1 MINFFNFAVNDQS
14 LCYLGQI
21 FGDMGGIITLPAGT
35 TCQTVPG
42 STTLLGTM
50 FQTFN
55 ATVLTVGV
63 LIVVYT
69 TVLGVLATAHEG
81 QFMGKN
87 MNNLWIP
94 IRTVLGIAALVPS
107 TTGYSFLQ
115 MLMMWVII
123 QGIGAADTLWN
134 TALNFVDKAGSPYAQ
149 GVSPG
154 LGASTSLNSLFQMM
168 VCDAGARMTTD
179 NPYVSGLAQGGYFC
193 ALNSNNSFCGSQ
205 PAQFDSSG
213 STITY
218 QFGPNAACGR
228 LTVCNKNL
236 NCTANPKNPSDTT
249 VGPSSLA
256 CVACTAQLSA
266 MATIFPTMQSMAS
279 QFVQTDYA
287 YVSYVVQSMINKSK
301 AKAPDFVQSYCSAS
315 GIGSCDGSSLPNPSA
330 GQPNAPTSVV
340 SNIYW
345 PYAFANDAQTN
356 FMGTITA
363 QYQKTI
369 SDAVNAF
376 LTQQGQ
382 NSSQNNNIRN
392 QTLKEAGDYGWIL
405 AGGYYYAIANM
416 VSNNLAAATPALTVS
431 PTDPESNQN
440 NVLRGMR
447 HNFTAATAMVAAS
460 SNASSG
466 GSTLSSSDHPQLGQ
480 ATDAMS
486 ETVNDVNN
494 TFKQNLSHAANPLYA
509 LMVTGQ
515 VLLAVA
521 QVLFVTFLLISAFM
535 SIGGFL
541 DVYVLGTG
549 VSNPV
554 GPTWATLTLLI
565 VPLFLGLEGIL
576 ISAGGA
582 MSVYIPLIPYVIFTM
597 GAISWLLT
605 TIETMVAGPI
615 VALGILNPGGRHEF
629 LGKAEPALMLIFN
642 VFMRPSLM
650 IFGLMSAMLLANV
663 VLQMINMA
671 FWNLLNQTQAGNPLW
686 NILFLVAYVF
696 LIIAALNKCFGAI
709 SAIPNTVME
718 WMGGSR
724 MRDAGEEQAMGKVE
738 GGVSAGGGKA
748 TGAVGATH
756 DTEKGRRDR
765 GGKQKAKDEE
775 AAAQAKL
782 KPKND

>member
-21 FGDMGGIITLPAGT
+21 FGDMGGIIQLPAGT

-55 ATVLTVGV
+55 STVLTIGV

-107 TTGYSFLQ
+107 STGYSFLQ
-115 MLMMWVII
+115 MLMMWVIL

-154 LGASTSLNSLFQMM
+154 VGASSNLNSLFQMM
-168 VCDAGARMTTD
+168 VCDAGARMTAD
-179 NPYVSGLAQGGYFC
+179 NPYVSGSAQGGYFC

-213 STITY
+213 STMTY
-218 QFGPNAACGR
+218 QFGPNASCGR
-228 LTVCNKNL
+228 MTVCNKTKS
-236 NCTANPKNPSDTT
+236 CTANPQDTT
-249 VGPSSLA
+249 VGPNSLA

-266 MATIFPTMQSMAS
+266 LATIFPTMQAMAG
-279 QFVQTDYA
+279 QFVQTDYSYIQ
-287 YVSYVVQSMINKSK
+287 YVIQSIINKSK

-315 GIGSCDGSSLPNPSA
+315 GIGSCDGTSLPNPAA
-330 GQPNAPTSVV
+330 GQPNVPSSVV

-345 PYAFANDAQTN
+345 PYAFADNAQTN
-356 FMGTITA
+356 FMGTITDF
-363 QYQKTI
+363 YQKTV
-369 SDAVNAF
+369 SAAVTAF
-376 LTQQGQ
+376 LTQQNQ
-382 NSSQNNNIRN
+382 NQGQNNNIRN

-416 VSNNLAAATPALTVS
+416 VSNNLAAASPALTMS

-447 HNFTAATAMVAAS
+447 HNFTAASSMVAAA
-460 SNASSG
+460 SNAGSG
-466 GSTLSSSDHPQLGQ
+466 GGSALSSSDHPQLGQ
-480 ATDAMS
+480 TTDALS
-486 ETVNDVNN
+486 DTVNQVNT
-494 TFKQNLSHAANPLYA
+494 TFNQNLSNAANPLYA
-509 LMVTGQ
+509 LMITGQ
-515 VLLAVA
+515 VLLALAQILFAAFLVA
-521 QVLFVTFLLISAFM
+521 TFAIG
-535 SIGGFL
+535 IGGYF
-541 DVYVLGTG
+541 DAYVLGTG
-549 VSNPV
+549 VSNPI
-554 GPTWATLTLLI
+554 GPTASTLLMLI
-565 VPLFLGLEGIL
+565 IPLFIGLETIL
-576 ISAGGA
+576 IAAGGA

-605 TIETMVAGPI
+605 TIETMVAGPL

-671 FWNLLNQTQAGNPLW
+671 FWNLLHQTQAGNPLW

-709 SAIPNTVME
+709 SGIPNTVME
-718 WMGGSR
+718 WMGGQR
-724 MRDAGEEQAMGKVE
+724 MRDAGEGEAMGKVE
-738 GGVSAGGGKA
+738 GGVSAGGAKA
-748 TGAVGATH
+748 TGAVGSGV
-756 DTEKGRRDR
+756 E
-765 GGKQKAKDEE
+765 GGKGGRAAEAKAQENKAK
-775 AAAQAKL
+775 AKL
-782 KPKND
+782 SDDKK